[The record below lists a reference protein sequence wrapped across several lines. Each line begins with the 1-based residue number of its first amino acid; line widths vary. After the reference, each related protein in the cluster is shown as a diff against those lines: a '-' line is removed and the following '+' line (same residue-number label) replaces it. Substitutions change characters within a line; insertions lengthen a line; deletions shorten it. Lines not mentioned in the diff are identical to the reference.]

1 MADTAFTRYELR
13 RSGAGGELDYL
24 AAIDTLRELRVP
36 GWQEDEDGREL
47 VFWVPE
53 GASEPEGASP
63 ESSSEPE
70 RASEPVVAALAHL
83 ATLGTLTSTPE
94 EADWEV
100 RWRRFHQPVTV
111 GELYIRPPWRPSR
124 PGTLDLVIDVGM
136 VFGTG
141 GHATT
146 RQCLEALAELPR
158 GSLLDVGTGSGVL
171 ALAALRLG
179 HGPVYALDVDERAV
193 VEAEHNAERNGLEPT
208 FIVGDVC
215 DPALPLPDTN
225 AVVANLDLGGIL
237 GLGERTAAEA
247 AAVTEAGAV
256 AEVGA
261 AAEAGEGWAVRPW
274 RPQHVLLA
282 GLLHDQADEAVAA
295 FPAFREAERRH
306 LDEWTLVHLM
316 PR

>member
-1 MADTAFTRYELR
+1 MARFISSPATFLVEEIPAYQP
-13 RSGAGGELDYL
+13 AGEGEHTYL
-24 AAIDTLRELRVP
+24 WIEK
-36 GWQEDEDGREL
+36 QN
-47 VFWVPE
+47 
-53 GASEPEGASP
+53 
-63 ESSSEPE
+63 
-70 RASEPVVAALAHL
+70 
-83 ATLGTLTSTPE
+83 LT
-94 EADWEV
+94 
-100 RWRRFHQPVTV
+100 
-111 GELYIRPPWRPSR
+111 
-124 PGTLDLVIDVGM
+124 TLDAVSRLARVLGGGDRDVGYAGM
-136 VFGTG
+136 KDR
-141 GHATT
+141 HATT

-179 HGPVYALDVDERAV
+179 HGPVYALDVDEQAV

-295 FPAFREAERRH
+295 FPAFREHERRL

>member
-1 MADTAFTRYELR
+1 MLDTVYTRYALR

-24 AAIDTLRELRVP
+24 AAIDILRELDVP

-47 VFWVPE
+47 VFWLP
-53 GASEPEGASP
+53 GG
-63 ESSSEPE
+63 PE
-70 RASEPVVAALAHL
+70 RASGSERASGPVAAALAHL
-83 ATLGTLTSTPE
+83 STLGTLTSAPE
-94 EADWEV
+94 EAGWET
-100 RWRRFHQPVTV
+100 RWRRFHQPVTI

-124 PGTLDLVIDVGM
+124 PGSLDLVIDVGM

-141 GHATT
+141 SHATT
-146 RQCLEALAELPR
+146 RQCLEALCTLPR

-179 HGPVYALDVDERAV
+179 HGPVYALDVDEQAV
-193 VEAEHNAERNGLEPT
+193 DVAQHNAERNGLEPT

-225 AVVANLDLGGIL
+225 AVVANLDLTGVLALGG
-237 GLGERTAAEA
+237 RSTAEA
-247 AAVTEAGAV
+247 DAV
-256 AEVGA
+256 AEADA
-261 AAEAGEGWAVRPW
+261 AAEAGTAAEARPW

-282 GLLHDQADEAVAA
+282 GLLHDQADEAVDA
-295 FPAFREAERRH
+295 FPTFREAERRP
-306 LDEWTLVHLM
+306 LDEWTLVHLV

>member
-1 MADTAFTRYELR
+1 MAATAYTRYVLR

-24 AAIDTLRELRVP
+24 AAIDTLRELDVP

-47 VFWVPE
+47 VFWLPE
-53 GASEPEGASP
+53 GASG
-63 ESSSEPE
+63 
-70 RASEPVVAALAHL
+70 PVAAALARL
-83 ATLGTLTSTPE
+83 ATLGTLTSPPE
-94 EADWEV
+94 EAGWDV

-141 GHATT
+141 DHATT
-146 RQCLEALAELPR
+146 RQCLEALTELPR
-158 GSLLDVGTGSGVL
+158 GALLDVGTGSGVL

-179 HGPVYALDVDERAV
+179 HGPVYALDVDEQAV

-225 AVVANLDLGGIL
+225 AVIANLDLGGIL

-247 AAVTEAGAV
+247 AVV
-256 AEVGA
+256 AEGTVVAEAGA
-261 AAEAGEGWAVRPW
+261 AAEAGDGRAIRPW

-295 FPAFREAERRH
+295 FPAFREHERRL